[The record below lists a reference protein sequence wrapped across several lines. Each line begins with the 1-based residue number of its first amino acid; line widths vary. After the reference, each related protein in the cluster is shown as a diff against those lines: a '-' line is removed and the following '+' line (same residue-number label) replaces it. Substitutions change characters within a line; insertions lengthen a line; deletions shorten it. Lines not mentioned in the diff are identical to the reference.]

1 MRRPYRAAAAVGLLL
16 ALAACNSGIDP
27 SGLEPLT
34 SEQARSIAPPPP
46 GIALDAPASVAA
58 QAPAA
63 VPPPAQ
69 PSSMPAA
76 PAAPAAAP
84 QIAAIPASA
93 RIQFAPVVGA
103 DPGKVAP
110 LAARLSAR
118 AAQRG
123 IGVAAAGD
131 GAVTHILKGYFSAF
145 TDKGETTVIY
155 VWDVLDAAGNR
166 LHRIQGQQK
175 VTGGQGEG
183 WNAVNAATMEAIAD
197 RTIDDLAVWLSSATG

>member
-1 MRRPYRAAAAVGLLL
+1 MRRLGAAAAVGLLL

-34 SEQARSIAPPPP
+34 REQARSIAPPPP
-46 GIALDAPASVAA
+46 GMGLDAPAAGAS
-58 QAPAA
+58 QAPATL
-63 VPPPAQ
+63 PSAQ
-69 PSSMPAA
+69 PSSISAA

-84 QIAAIPASA
+84 QVAAIPAAA

-103 DPGKVAP
+103 DAAKVAP

-123 IGVAAAGD
+123 IAIAAAGD
-131 GAVTHILKGYFSAF
+131 GTVTHILKGYFSAF

-175 VTGGQGEG
+175 VAGGGGEG
-183 WNAVNAATMEAIAD
+183 WNAVDAGTMEAIAD